1 MARTVGV
8 LSPLPDPDE
17 DAPVTVLS
25 RLLFMLYNRGVRW
38 YGLGKECLVAA
49 RPELL
54 DELFAGSIPGA
65 PPGLQRHY
73 KSFMRQRTV
82 EAHAGLRL
90 NPVSLFGLV
99 SD

>member
-1 MARTVGV
+1 VARTVGV
-8 LSPLPDPDE
+8 LSPLPGDDE

-25 RLLFMLYNRGVRW
+25 RLFMLYNRGVRW
-38 YGLGKECLVAA
+38 YGLGKECLVVAGC
-49 RPELL
+49 ELL
-54 DELFAGSIPGA
+54 DELFAGSIPGT